1 MLRLIY
7 VLLFVPRSL
16 ADIPDCKG
24 LELVQELIL
33 KLCHD
38 DEVASID
45 NQAERVSRGS
55 KGLWVMR
62 FPCQVGVFL
71 TLLQSLLHLQMNSLV
86 ENMCQPMEPPAD
98 RKGHEF
104 YHNTSD
110 VEDLTNYIMTL
121 DVTEIGAGGFGQ
133 IYKTEL
139 VRGGSPARKVW
150 RFSVQIVA
158 PTDRELEG
166 CDQGPEVLFTRY
178 RRPQKEATY

>member
-45 NQAERVSRGS
+45 NQAERVSRGW

-62 FPCQVGVFL
+62 FPCRVKMKL
-71 TLLQSLLHLQMNSLV
+71 NLV
-86 ENMCQPMEPPAD
+86 Y
-98 RKGHEF
+98 F
-104 YHNTSD
+104 
-110 VEDLTNYIMTL
+110 
-121 DVTEIGAGGFGQ
+121 
-133 IYKTEL
+133 
-139 VRGGSPARKVW
+139 
-150 RFSVQIVA
+150 
-158 PTDRELEG
+158 
-166 CDQGPEVLFTRY
+166 
-178 RRPQKEATY
+178 